1 MVNDVRPPRIR
12 PPPGSYRLTD
22 VNNLGII
29 VKSNVATVENLFT
42 SRRNRL
48 FTSSESA
55 LHGGEID
62 RRVKH
67 DRFVNFTATKWI

>member
-55 LHGGEID
+55 EVADQQPEGEGEQG
-62 RRVKH
+62 
-67 DRFVNFTATKWI
+67 